1 MSFPYITPNKRKE
14 DMFHRGSDK
23 PTYTVVQI
31 TESDVARSSTLT
43 KSDIGAWCV
52 FASPSNTYHGF
63 FQAKGEANKLAA
75 NLRR

>member
-1 MSFPYITPNKRKE
+1 MSFPYITSNKRGD
-14 DMFHRGSDK
+14 DMFHRGSDT

-31 TESDVARSSTLT
+31 TESDVARASTLT

-63 FQAKGEANKLAA
+63 CSTKGEANKLAA